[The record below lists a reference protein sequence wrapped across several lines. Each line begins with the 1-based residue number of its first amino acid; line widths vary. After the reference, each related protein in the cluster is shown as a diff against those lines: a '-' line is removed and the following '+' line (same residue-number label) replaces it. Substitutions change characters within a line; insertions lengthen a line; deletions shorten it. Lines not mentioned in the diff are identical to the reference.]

1 MKNLIYHS
9 APKGVR
15 SREELKE
22 LQKNIGVAPDGV
34 WSAASE
40 AAYEKYLEKFREP
53 MTAAYQVEGYYAPG
67 MVRNQKDVKM
77 MQELLGNVA
86 VDGVWGPETDSAY
99 WQRIALEEAR
109 DSGSVPEVSA
119 TLASRISAAI
129 ANTKPAPEN
138 GMLFPAKAA
147 SGLSGSRS
155 SGYTDKPPMTQSS
168 PNSGTG
174 LAGRIAQG
182 TMPNNVDMGAVS
194 GASNNKPASE
204 ESLPFFATLDAVDQ
218 YYNPQIDDLLK
229 KYLSLRADAGLRGK
243 PKGIG
248 ETDDIRE
255 ALLDYERLME
265 QRDMAYTG
273 VKNRQGEGAPYNPR
287 HKPQKKR
294 SRPTGTSEP
303 TLTEQFLESETPLQD
318 FIDYIFEYSDDNY
331 RLRKDLVDE
340 FYNVFIPTYAEVL
353 GEKTNYV
360 LPELTS
366 HPYKKRKIVV
376 VDKNNDPW
384 EVLTFDN
391 PDHNEILDMYLAIE
405 NGETPLISSDVPA
418 SYRPY
423 FERLSYVRDDFA
435 FTPYYKD
442 MFGYHV
448 DVYKN
453 KEYLRTFNLGQDF
466 PSNVSISIWKP
477 SVEDLIGD
485 IFKLYYEIGRDMLIS
500 KGAVSL
506 ASNAIAGFTGYTLTE
521 SDKFW
526 LDQILDIPGIDDT
539 IIQGI
544 ANFIELHGDE
554 TLTDAL
560 EYIMQD
566 PQYYFYLDKSYI
578 IQVNF
583 MDEKGSVIK
592 RSEPFFDD

>member
-53 MTAAYQVEGYYAPG
+53 MTAAYQVEGYYALG

-405 NGETPLISSDVPA
+405 NGEAPKLTSYEPA
-418 SYRPY
+418 RYRPHFHRTPDKQYGEFSYSPY
-423 FERLSYVRDDFA
+423 FLTASGYYFSVYMNGEYVRSAYVGNEIPYDVQIDVDKRKISTYLEDIEKNYLFEVLPQA
-435 FTPYYKD
+435 VLSFT
-442 MFGYHV
+442 
-448 DVYKN
+448 
-453 KEYLRTFNLGQDF
+453 T
-466 PSNVSISIWKP
+466 
-477 SVEDLIGD
+477 
-485 IFKLYYEIGRDMLIS
+485 
-500 KGAVSL
+500 
-506 ASNAIAGFTGYTLTE
+506 NA
-521 SDKFW
+521 
-526 LDQILDIPGIDDT
+526 
-539 IIQGI
+539 
-544 ANFIELHGDE
+544 
-554 TLTDAL
+554 AL
-560 EYIMQD
+560 EYAGMSEYDVERFNNVMELYEMSQPEPAFPEI
-566 PQYYFYLDKSYI
+566 QYKAEYEIY
-578 IQVNF
+578 V
-583 MDEKGSVIK
+583 SVKVYNSRHPNGKWVEGFGI
-592 RSEPFFDD
+592 E